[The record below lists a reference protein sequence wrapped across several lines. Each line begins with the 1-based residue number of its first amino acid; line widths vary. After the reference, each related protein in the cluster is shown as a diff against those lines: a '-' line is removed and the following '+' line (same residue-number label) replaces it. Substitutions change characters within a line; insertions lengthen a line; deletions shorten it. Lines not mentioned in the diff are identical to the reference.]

1 MPTAKDQLSEAAER
15 EPGEPPIQAATPL
28 ERRPARVR
36 WQFRRNVRWLLPLGV
51 LALMGATIALLFAT
65 RPKPERHL
73 AEVPAPFVRVA
84 VVAPQSFQL
93 SVVAHGNVAPRTES
107 DLVAEV
113 RGRIIW
119 VSPALEVGRFFNE
132 GDELLRLDG
141 REHEI
146 AMRRAGALVKLAE
159 SESRLAEAEVAR
171 RRLLSRSGASSA
183 SDLDQFESRALV
195 ASAGL
200 DQARADNAQAALDLE
215 RTVVRAPYDGR
226 VRERPVD
233 LGQFVS
239 SGTTLA
245 RVFAVDYAEIRL
257 PIRTD
262 ELSFLEIPLGFE
274 KDAGRG
280 IDTPVVLTAR
290 LGGRELEWPARLV
303 RTEGEI
309 DLRTRMLHV
318 VARVDDPYM
327 RNGGAYPPLPVGLF
341 VRAEIQG
348 RTIDDVYVLPSIALR
363 EQNRVFVVDAEQRL
377 RFRPV
382 DVVRRSREKVVVAG
396 GLAPD
401 DQVVISPVRAVTD
414 GMRVRTVPSGIP

>member
-36 WQFRRNVRWLLPLGV
+36 WQFRRNVRWLLPVGV
-51 LALMGATIALLFAT
+51 LALMCATIALLFAT
-65 RPKPERHL
+65 RPKPERRL

-200 DQARADNAQAALDLE
+200 DQARADYAQAALDLE

-226 VRERPVD
+226 VRARPVD

-245 RVFAVDYAEIRL
+245 RVFAVDYAEVRL

-274 KDAGRG
+274 MDAGRG

-309 DLRTRMLHV
+309 DLRSRMLHV
-318 VARVDDPYM
+318 VARVDDPYA
-327 RNGGAYPPLPVGLF
+327 RNHASQPLPAGLF
-341 VRAEIQG
+341 VRAEIMG
-348 RTIDDVYVLPSIALR
+348 RKLDDVYVLPTIALR
-363 EQNRVFVVDAEQRL
+363 EQNRVFVVDAEQNL

-382 DVVRRSREKVVVAG
+382 DVLRRGSKETIVSG
-396 GLAPD
+396 GLAAGD
-401 DQVVISPVRAVTD
+401 EVVISPIRAVTD
-414 GMRVRTVPSGIP
+414 GMRVQTLPDGAP

>member
-51 LALMGATIALLFAT
+51 LALMCAAIALLFAT

-119 VSPALEVGRFFNE
+119 VSPTLEVGRFFNE

-200 DQARADNAQAALDLE
+200 DQARADYDQAALDLE

-233 LGQFVS
+233 LGRFVS

-245 RVFAVDYAEIRL
+245 RIFAVDYAEVRL

-262 ELSFLEIPLGFE
+262 ELSFLDVPLGFE
-274 KDAGRG
+274 EKSHGGVDAR
-280 IDTPVVLTAR
+280 VVLTAH

-309 DLRTRMLHV
+309 DLRSRMLHV
-318 VARVDDPYM
+318 VARVDDPYA
-327 RNGGAYPPLPVGLF
+327 RNHASQPLPAGLF
-341 VRAEIQG
+341 VRAEIMG
-348 RTIDDVYVLPSIALR
+348 RKLDDVYVLPTIALR
-363 EQNRVFVVDAEQRL
+363 EQNRVFVVDAEQNL

-382 DVVRRSREKVVVAG
+382 DVLRRGSKETIVSG
-396 GLAPD
+396 GLAAGD
-401 DQVVISPVRAVTD
+401 EVVISPIRAVTD
-414 GMRVRTVPSGIP
+414 GMRVQTLPDGAP